1 MSIEQQRIIDA
12 QQKQIKQLT
21 KELST
26 ARQTMIDAYDTLP
39 KVPGALPRYRIAVN
53 ALKYYLEQRGLLR

>member
-1 MSIEQQRIIDA
+1 MSIEQQRIIEA

-26 ARQTMIDAYDTLP
+26 ARQAITDAHDSLPAMTQATRVSVARKTL
-39 KVPGALPRYRIAVN
+39 A
-53 ALKYYLEQRGLLR
+53 YYLSKRGLLK